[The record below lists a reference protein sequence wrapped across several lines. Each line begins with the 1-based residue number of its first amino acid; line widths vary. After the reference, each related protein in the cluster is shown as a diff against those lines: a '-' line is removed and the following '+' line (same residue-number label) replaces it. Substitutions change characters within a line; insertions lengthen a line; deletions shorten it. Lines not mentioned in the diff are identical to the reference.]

1 MKHFKYKIRNKQ
13 FHRNYTHKTLYPGA
27 VFSTRYDGDC
37 KILGRSLDTSRRG
50 YYVVEFKSSG
60 ITKEAYGSHIGT
72 CQRNRTFMLWHNML
86 ARCYTL
92 KNGRRYFKG
101 YNDVRVCNSW
111 HNFQTFCSD
120 LPAIPGYKRW
130 LENPG
135 DYELDKDYL
144 HRRHYSPDTVCF
156 ISASDNARES
166 RARSAA
172 MKIPKQIY
180 RKIMEEKDLILLDTL
195 RFFRKNAVLFEVIRH
210 GNVKVFVFSSPYGAV
225 VYYPLTKKIQREC
238 YVTEGNE
245 VICLKYL
252 NWLKQRWS
260 ERNPEPNAVEI
271 S

>member
-1 MKHFKYKIRNKQ
+1 
-13 FHRNYTHKTLYPGA
+13 
-27 VFSTRYDGDC
+27 
-37 KILGRSLDTSRRG
+37 
-50 YYVVEFKSSG
+50 
-60 ITKEAYGSHIGT
+60 
-72 CQRNRTFMLWHNML
+72 MLWHNML

-225 VYYPLTKKIQREC
+225 VYYPLTKKIQRKC

-245 VICLKYL
+245 VFCLKYL

-260 ERNPEPNAVEI
+260 ERNPEQNAVEI